1 MKGLLAV
8 LAILFLSAN
17 SYSQS
22 VLSSGVISPALTV
35 ISIVKS
41 IAENLSNQS
50 PEYEVNVR
58 VTDTDQRNAMKLAF
72 NEACNKAF
80 GSVITSELESN
91 NQRLTTDNITNY
103 SSCYVKGYEI
113 LSKQKVGNDG
123 ITLEIKILVASNKI
137 ANRALGE
144 SRVSGGLAGEQHADR
159 IETFRESRQGS
170 DSIVNAVLKD
180 FPERSFTIDI
190 LGSKTLMDNF
200 RNGSILINFSATIN
214 SDYLDALQETFKNIG
229 QAPRL
234 NALDNKPV
242 SEAPGTIVV
251 NKSRHSFFFGST
263 EPFYYQFQD
272 MISFKLI
279 KERFSIPLNMLMV
292 STDRQGRN
300 INLACINTSFNNI
313 LALPNLITIGYN
325 NTIQLNAIK
334 PLGYAILLTPRTQND
349 YQLIRESNGFK
360 LQTIGVDC
368 PRMDGTIQVQ
378 FTEFSR

>member
-1 MKGLLAV
+1 MKGLLTV
-8 LAILFLSAN
+8 LAFLFISAN

-22 VLSSGVISPALTV
+22 VLSSGVVSPALTV

-41 IAENLSNQS
+41 TVELLSNQS

-80 GSVITSELESN
+80 GSVITSELESS

-113 LSKQKVGNDG
+113 LSKQEIGNDG

-144 SRVSGGLAGEQHADR
+144 SSASGGLQGEQHADR

-170 DSIVNAVLKD
+170 DSILNAVLKD
-180 FPERSFTIDI
+180 FPARSFTIDI
-190 LGSKTLMDNF
+190 LSSKTLMDNF

-214 SDYLDALQETFKNIG
+214 SDYLDALQDTFKNIG

-242 SEAPGTIVV
+242 SEAPGTIIVH
-251 NKSRHSFFFGST
+251 KTRHPFFFGST

-272 MISFKLI
+272 MISFNLI

-300 INLACINTSFNNI
+300 IYLACINTAFNNI
-313 LALPNLITIGYN
+313 LAQPNLISVGYN
-325 NTIQLNAIK
+325 NSIQLNAIK
-334 PLGYAILLTPRTQND
+334 PLGYAISLTPRTQND
-349 YQLIRESNGFK
+349 YQLIREANGF
-360 LQTIGVDC
+360 QFQIIGSDC
-368 PRMDGTIQVQ
+368 PSMDGTIHVQ
-378 FTEFSR
+378 FADFKG